1 MSDQNQISEARG
13 LVQRLCT
20 ILRREEGL
28 SSAATGI
35 GSSGES
41 ARQSSGAT
49 SHVSRRDEALGS
61 RFGVPPAIPSTSSPR
76 ETHQMLF
83 SYQSSASV
91 GVKKSRS
98 LSLFSRGRSATYSK
112 KPKKHTLGSH
122 CFVWYCTWRLLL
134 AANGLGKKKL
144 QLFEQSDLTYMM
156 QSLKRFL
163 SWAVQVVMICFGL

>member
-98 LSLFSRGRSATYSK
+98 LSLFSRGRSASCTK
-112 KPKKHTLGSH
+112 KPKSLH
-122 CFVWYCTWRLLL
+122 CGHIALSDTDADTVPGDYSLL
-134 AANGLGKKKL
+134 AANGLGKRK
-144 QLFEQSDLTYMM
+144 
-156 QSLKRFL
+156 
-163 SWAVQVVMICFGL
+163 